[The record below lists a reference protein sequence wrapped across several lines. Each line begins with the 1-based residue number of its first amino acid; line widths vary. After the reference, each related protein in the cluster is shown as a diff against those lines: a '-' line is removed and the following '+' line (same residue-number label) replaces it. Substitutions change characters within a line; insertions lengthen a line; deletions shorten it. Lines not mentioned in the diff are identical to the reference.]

1 LDQEVSR
8 EKSQIVGVRAM
19 KSGKTDWSRIAHGNC
34 KMFYENSRWMNLI
47 MI

>member
-1 LDQEVSR
+1 VSH
-8 EKSQIVGVRAM
+8 EKSQTVGMRAV
-19 KSGKTDWSRIAHGNC
+19 KIGKTNWSRIAHGNC